1 MKISLILASLIAT
14 GWFTLCPAA
23 PALKSLEPATAP
35 ALKLNSLQGKEVSLN
50 DYRGKVV
57 LVNFWATYCKPCR
70 EEMPS
75 LERLKTRLGP
85 RGLVVAGIAVA
96 EEPGVIARF
105 LSTTP
110 VSFPILLDREAT
122 TMGQWKAI
130 ALPSSFLVDRRG
142 RLRAKLVGGTD
153 WESPELVEALE
164 KLLNE

>member
-105 LSTTP
+105 LEELGISMVEVTDQLEHEG
-110 VSFPILLDREAT
+110 VASFADAFASLLAGVE
-122 TMGQWKAI
+122 M
-130 ALPSSFLVDRRG
+130 RRG
-142 RLRAKLVGGTD
+142 VA
-153 WESPELVEALE
+153 A
-164 KLLNE
+164 